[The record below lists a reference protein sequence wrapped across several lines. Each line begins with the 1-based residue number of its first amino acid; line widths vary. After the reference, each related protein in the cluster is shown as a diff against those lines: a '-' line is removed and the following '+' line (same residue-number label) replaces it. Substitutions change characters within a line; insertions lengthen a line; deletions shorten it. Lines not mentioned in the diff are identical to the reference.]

1 MNMKIDGQIDTKLLD
16 KTSKAGGKAK
26 STVDSAPEAGFS
38 TSEKTSISS
47 LSGQLK
53 EAPID
58 SKKVDAIKQAIRD
71 GKFNV
76 DSNAVAEGLIKSTKQ
91 LLNIE

>member
-1 MNMKIDGQIDTKLLD
+1 MKIDGNIESAPLEKPSSTFSKL
-16 KTSKAGGKAK
+16 K
-26 STVDSAPEAGFS
+26 STESQSLATDFS
-38 TSEKTSISS
+38 TSDKISISS

-58 SKKVDAIKQAIRD
+58 AMKIDAIKQAIRD

-76 DSNAVAEGLIKSTKQ
+76 DSKAVAEGLIKSTKQ

>member
-1 MNMKIDGQIDTKLLD
+1 MKIDGKIDSTPLD
-16 KTSKAGGKAK
+16 KASSTSSKAK
-26 STVDSAPEAGFS
+26 SGASKAPEADFS
-38 TSEKTSISS
+38 TSDKTSIST

-76 DSNAVAEGLIKSTKQ
+76 DSQAVAEGLIKSTKQ